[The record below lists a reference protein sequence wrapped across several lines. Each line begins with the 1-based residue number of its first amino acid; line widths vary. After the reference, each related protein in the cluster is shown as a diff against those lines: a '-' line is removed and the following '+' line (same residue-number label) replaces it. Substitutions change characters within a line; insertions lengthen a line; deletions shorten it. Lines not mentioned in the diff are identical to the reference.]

1 MDLLQ
6 GEIRKKKTFLLVKS
20 KVLMDVFT
28 CIHPVKAYCP
38 SVFDEHEIPVLEG
51 RKAATLLEAAF

>member
-6 GEIRKKKTFLLVKS
+6 GGIRKKKTFLSVKS
-20 KVLMDVFT
+20 KALDVFT

-38 SVFDEHEIPVLEG
+38 SVFGEHEIPVLEG